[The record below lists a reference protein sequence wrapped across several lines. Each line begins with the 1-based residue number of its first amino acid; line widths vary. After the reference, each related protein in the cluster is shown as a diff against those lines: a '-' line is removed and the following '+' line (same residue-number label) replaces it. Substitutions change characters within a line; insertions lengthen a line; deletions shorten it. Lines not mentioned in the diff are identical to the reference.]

1 MPGMHPT
8 DYERQS
14 QPVKPE
20 PRVTRLKTALRN
32 LLHSEDGASLVEYA
46 ILLALIAVV
55 AIFFV
60 TTFGPKVSNKFSE
73 VTAKM

>member
-1 MPGMHPT
+1 M
-8 DYERQS
+8 R
-14 QPVKPE
+14 
-20 PRVTRLKTALRN
+20 RLKNALRK
-32 LLHSEDGASLVEYA
+32 LIHDEDGASLVEYA

-60 TTFGPKVSNKFSE
+60 NEFGPKVSNKFSE

>member
-1 MPGMHPT
+1 M
-8 DYERQS
+8 
-14 QPVKPE
+14 
-20 PRVTRLKTALRN
+20 TRFKNAVRD
-32 LLHSEDGASLVEYA
+32 LLHDEDGAALVEYA

-73 VTAKM
+73 VGAKM

>member
-1 MPGMHPT
+1 MPGTYPT
-8 DYERQS
+8 DYIWKS
-14 QPVKPE
+14 QPLNRRS
-20 PRVTRLKTALRN
+20 RVTRLKNVLRN
-32 LLHSEDGASLVEYA
+32 LLYNEEGAALVEYA

-60 TTFGPKVSNKFSE
+60 NSFGPKVSNKFSE

>member
-1 MPGMHPT
+1 M
-8 DYERQS
+8 
-14 QPVKPE
+14 
-20 PRVTRLKTALRN
+20 TRLKNVLRN
-32 LLHSEDGASLVEYA
+32 LLYNEEGAALVEYA

-60 TTFGPKVSNKFSE
+60 NSFGPKVSNKFSE

>member
-1 MPGMHPT
+1 M
-8 DYERQS
+8 
-14 QPVKPE
+14 
-20 PRVTRLKTALRN
+20 TRLKTALRN